1 MTGAYQDY
9 GYASPEPG
17 SGDAGRALAARFASI
32 VRANAPS
39 ASRICDLGCGNGYL
53 ASILGRMG
61 HRVTGVDASPSG
73 IEVAR
78 AHHAAPNVDFAC
90 ADLGAPAIE
99 GLPGGAYDM
108 VVSSD
113 VIEHLYRPDVLVSTS
128 RRLLKPGGMLVV
140 GTPYHGWLKNVAI
153 SVLGR
158 WDSHHSPNWIGG
170 HIKFFS
176 PATLFALVREQGF
189 SVLAFEYHGRAPW
202 LWKNM
207 ICIAR
212 KDGD

>member
-1 MTGAYQDY
+1 MTGGYRDY
-9 GYASPEPG
+9 GYASDQPG
-17 SGDAGRALAARFASI
+17 SGEAGRALAARFARI
-32 VRANAPS
+32 VRANAPA

-53 ASILGRMG
+53 AAILGRMG

-73 IEVAR
+73 IEIAR
-78 AHHAAPNVDFAC
+78 KHHAAPNVDFTC
-90 ADLGAPAIE
+90 AQLDAPAVE
-99 GLPGGAYDM
+99 GLPAGAFDI

-113 VIEHLYRPDVLVSTS
+113 VIEHLYRPDMLVSVAH
-128 RRLLKPGGMLVV
+128 RLLKPRGVLLV
-140 GTPYHGWLKNVAI
+140 GTPYHGWLKNGAI

-158 WDSHHSPNWIGG
+158 WDSHHAPNWIGG

-176 PATLFALVREQGF
+176 RVTLSKLARAHGF
-189 SVLAFEYHGRAPW
+189 SVLGFEYHGRAPG